1 MKVDRATKSWLKP
14 ASRILLLATVAAWG
28 CTRDVGNSIHEPQT
42 SLVCSI
48 DTNRVRSGGVPRDG
62 IPALSNPEL
71 VGKDDASL
79 DYLDRDSRVLGIV
92 LDGQPIAVPH
102 AILWWHEIVNFD
114 RGGQE
119 VAVTFCPLTGSALAF
134 DRSAIDG
141 QLLGVSGL
149 LFDNNL
155 IMFNRTNGPASEDSL
170 WPQMLAEARCG
181 PDDGFQMPQVPIVE
195 ISWDGWRRIHPNTLV
210 ISGRLPFDRDYGR
223 YPYGD
228 YDALNQPEFF
238 FSMPIQDNRRLQ
250 KEVVIGVPDYSGSGI
265 AFPTLALKRE
275 GSFTVVEDTHRD
287 LPLVLF
293 WDTEKEAGMAYRP
306 IVDGQVLPFTATAEG
321 IFDEQTGSRW
331 NVLGLAVDGPLA
343 GTELEPIPE
352 TYVAFW
358 GAWINFHRDS
368 RLWQP

>member
-1 MKVDRATKSWLKP
+1 MKVNRTTNNWWKP
-14 ASRILLLATVAAWG
+14 AGRVVLLVTVGAWG
-28 CTRDVGNSIHEPQT
+28 CTRDVGNSIHAPQT
-42 SLVCSI
+42 SLACSI

-62 IPALSNPEL
+62 IPALSNPDL
-71 VGKDDASL
+71 VGKDDGSL
-79 DYLDRDSRVLGIV
+79 DYLDADSRVLGII
-92 LDGQPIAVPH
+92 LEGQPIAVPH

-134 DRSAIDG
+134 ERSAIDG

-155 IMFNRTNGPASEDSL
+155 IMFNRTDRGASEDSL
-170 WPQMLAEARCG
+170 WPQMLAQARCG
-181 PDDGFQMPQVPIVE
+181 PNDGFQMPQVPIVD
-195 ISWDGWRRIHPNTLV
+195 ISWDGWRQIHPNTLV
-210 ISGRLPFDRDYGR
+210 ISGRLPFDRDYSR

-238 FSMPIQDNRRLQ
+238 FAMPIQDNRRLQ

-265 AFPTLALKRE
+265 AFPTLALRRE
-275 GSFTVVEDTHRD
+275 GAFTVVED
-287 LPLVLF
+287 
-293 WDTEKEAGMAYRP
+293 
-306 IVDGQVLPFTATAEG
+306 
-321 IFDEQTGSRW
+321 
-331 NVLGLAVDGPLA
+331 VLGLAVDGPLA
-343 GTELEPIPE
+343 GTQLEPISE